1 VVAWDDEYRRLAA
14 SEAEK
19 PLDVDEID
27 RLATAAYMTGRDR
40 ESFDAWARGHHR
52 CLEEGHPIRATR
64 FGVRLAQA
72 LGFTGDI
79 ARSSGWVKR
88 SQRVLDDA
96 GIDCVE
102 RGFVEHVAGM
112 CRIFEDGDIV
122 AARAA
127 FRRATTIGEKYRDPE
142 LLTFAR
148 IGEGRCLVYLG
159 EVAEGL
165 SLLDEAMVSVEAR
178 EIPAMAVGDA
188 YCTVIDACHELFD
201 VRRCE
206 LWTDSFTRWCDAQQ
220 GLVLYRG
227 HCLLHR
233 AELLML
239 HGAWSDGVEVAHAA
253 CAGLREPMNARTLGG
268 AHYIEAEL
276 HRLRGEFALAER
288 AYELANSHGCQ
299 PQPGMALMRLAQGRV
314 DVAAAQLR
322 RRLAES
328 DRPID
333 RARIL
338 CAAPEILIAADDLG
352 GAQVAADELAS
363 IAIKLGSPLL
373 RAHAAFGTG
382 SVLLAAGDPCGA
394 LAALRRSVDDWVE
407 LRAPYEEA
415 RTRLLIADCCRVLAD
430 FDGAE
435 MERRVAGSILET
447 LSRTVSQP
455 QDGAGALTTRETEV
469 LALVAQGK
477 TNRAIAAELSISE
490 KTVASHLNHIF
501 TKLGLPSRSAA
512 TAYAYQHD
520 LMA

>member
-1 VVAWDDEYRRLAA
+1 MVAWDDEFRRLAA
-14 SEAEK
+14 REAEES
-19 PLDVDEID
+19 LDVDEID

-40 ESFDAWARGHHR
+40 ESFDAWARGHHL
-52 CLEEGHPIRATR
+52 CLDEGDPVRAIR
-64 FGVRLAQA
+64 FGIRLAQA

-88 SQRVLDDA
+88 SQRLVDDT

-102 RGFVEHVAGM
+102 RGFVEHVAGT

-122 AARAA
+122 AAHAA
-127 FRRATTIGEKYRDPE
+127 FGRATEIGEKFRDPE
-142 LLTFAR
+142 LLAFAR
-148 IGEGRCLVYLG
+148 IGEGRCLIYLG

-165 SLLDEAMVSVEAR
+165 ALLDEAMVSVEAR

-206 LWTDSFTRWCDAQQ
+206 QWTDSFTRWCDAQQ

-239 HGAWSDGVEVAHAA
+239 HGAWSDGVEVARAA
-253 CAGLREPMNARTLGG
+253 CAGLREPMNTLTLGG

-276 HRLRGEFALAER
+276 HRLRGEFAMAER
-288 AYELANSHGCQ
+288 NYELANSHGCQ

-328 DRPID
+328 NQPID

-338 CAAPEILIAADDLG
+338 IAAPEILIAADDIE
-352 GAQVAADELAS
+352 GARAAAVELSS
-363 IAIKLGSPLL
+363 IADKLGSSLL
-373 RAHAAFGTG
+373 HAHAALGTG
-382 SVLLAAGDPCGA
+382 SVLLAAGDACGA
-394 LAALRRSVDDWVE
+394 LAALRRAVAEWVE
-407 LRAPYEEA
+407 LRSPYEEA
-415 RTRLLIADCCRVLAD
+415 RTRLLIAEACRAVDDLD
-430 FDGAE
+430 SAE
-435 MERRVAGSILET
+435 MERRAASSTLET
-447 LSRTVSQP
+447 LRRLASQ
-455 QDGAGALTTRETEV
+455 QHGGEEALTTRETEV

-477 TNRAIAAELSISE
+477 TNRAIATELSISE